1 MAVPKEA
8 ADGKICEASAHAYM
22 SVREAS
28 TGVKIPEKHALKN
41 KTIVNV
47 PSKDTVL
54 KEPVCVVL
62 QERGNLRKKLEQER
76 DEPQTVATAPGTP
89 RMRLR
94 PPAQLTLCWTPFWM
108 IHRLETVVGG
118 RMARPCGESL
128 PRGRRWW
135 RGA

>member
-47 PSKDTVL
+47 PSKDIVL
-54 KEPVCVVL
+54 KEHHVKILEELVVL
-62 QERGNLRKKLEQER
+62 DSILDDPSPWQS
-76 DEPQTVATAPGTP
+76 
-89 RMRLR
+89 
-94 PPAQLTLCWTPFWM
+94 TLPSCR
-108 IHRLETVVGG
+108 H
-118 RMARPCGESL
+118 
-128 PRGRRWW
+128 
-135 RGA
+135 